1 MRRQDAA
8 KSVLSRLRMS
18 QCARRLCLAAGASL
32 LGLLPAGPKAED
44 VALLPSP
51 LGLSALYAS
60 DARSGLGLAGYDP
73 LSFWLDAQPRPG
85 DPAFE
90 LAWGGFAW
98 RFAGEA
104 NRAAFRRD
112 PAAFLP
118 RLGGYDAA
126 GIAEGRI
133 ARADP
138 TVLLVR
144 EDRLYLFRTPEA
156 RALFAAHPDLAAA
169 AEARWP
175 ALRTGLVRD

>member
-1 MRRQDAA
+1 
-8 KSVLSRLRMS
+8 MS
-18 QCARRLCLAAGASL
+18 QFGRQLCLRAAASL
-32 LGLLPAGPKAED
+32 LGLISAGPRAED
-44 VALLPSP
+44 VGLLPSP

-60 DARSGLGLAGYDP
+60 DGRSGLGLAGYDP

-85 DPAFE
+85 DPALE

-98 RFAGEA
+98 RFVGEA

-118 RLGGYDAA
+118 RFGGYDAV
-126 GIAEGRI
+126 GIAGGRI

-138 TVLLVR
+138 TIFLVR
-144 EDRLYLFRTPEA
+144 DDRLYLFRTPDA
-156 RALFAAHPDLAAA
+156 RALFEAHPDLAEA

-175 ALRTGLVRD
+175 ALQAGLVKD

>member
-1 MRRQDAA
+1 
-8 KSVLSRLRMS
+8 MS
-18 QCARRLCLAAGASL
+18 QFGRRLCLGAAASL
-32 LGLLPAGPKAED
+32 LGLMPAGSRAED

-51 LGLSALYAS
+51 LGLTGLYAS
-60 DARSGLGLAGYDP
+60 DGRSGLGLAGYDP

-85 DPAFE
+85 DPALE

-118 RLGGYDAA
+118 RVGGYDAI

-133 ARADP
+133 AAADP
-138 TVLLVR
+138 TIFLVR
-144 EDRLYLFRTPEA
+144 ENRLYLFRSPEA
-156 RALFAAHPDLAAA
+156 RALLVAHPDLAEA

-175 ALRTGLVRD
+175 GLQAGLARD